1 MTVQMT
7 ALLIVFMIGYFGML
21 AIKLGGF
28 VKNNKK
34 LGEMIYAAPKGLQNT
49 DFAWQLLYL
58 GLIIAG
64 ILILDF
70 MHFLNETIFFYLIGL
85 IGVYFG
91 FATYSL
97 FMCVLGGR
105 GMYEWGVRTMTGALT
120 YDKMESYEIEQR
132 KKQKGL
138 SVKYK
143 PKSGFLNATQ
153 IMFIDYEDN
162 DEINRIS
169 RLNVGKEKGKSA
181 YAYAPKPNKKKRGK
195 RKK

>member
-1 MTVQMT
+1 MTVQMG
-7 ALLIVFMIGYFGML
+7 ALLVVFMIGYFGML
-21 AIKLGGF
+21 AIKLGGYI
-28 VKNNKK
+28 KNNKK
-34 LGEMIYAAPKGLQNT
+34 LGKMVYEAPKGLENT
-49 DFAWQLLYL
+49 DFKQQLLYL
-58 GLIIAG
+58 ILIIAG

-70 MHFLNETIFFYLIGL
+70 LHFLNETLFFYLIGI

-105 GMYEWGVRTMTGALT
+105 GMYERGVRTMTGALT
-120 YDKMESYEIEQR
+120 YDNMDSYEIEQR
-132 KKQKGL
+132 KKHKGL

-153 IMFIDYEDN
+153 IMFIDYDDK

-181 YAYAPKPNKKKRGK
+181 YAYAPTPNKKKRGK